1 MAGHVAVAEV
11 EIDGSPDEVWDV
23 LTDPDAI
30 KEYMFGS
37 EVVTDWTQGSS
48 IVWKGEYGGR
58 SYEDRGEILE
68 IEPGRRLKMT
78 HFSPLSER
86 EDVPDNYHTIVYEL
100 EPVGGVTHLTLRQD
114 NNPSEDEAEHS
125 RANWE
130 KMLAGLKDVV
140 ERT

>member
-1 MAGHVAVAEV
+1 
-11 EIDGSPDEVWDV
+11 
-23 LTDPDAI
+23 
-30 KEYMFGS
+30 
-37 EVVTDWTQGSS
+37 
-48 IVWKGEYGGR
+48 
-58 SYEDRGEILE
+58 
-68 IEPGRRLKMT
+68 MT

-114 NNPSEDEAEHS
+114 NNPSEEEAEHS

-140 ERT
+140 ERN